1 MVTFFLMMMVLNFSE
16 AFKIAVQICLDGLT
30 NDDDED
36 TDCAHDDDDEYDD
49 EADDDDDDD
58 DAGEAGANYFRVL
71 PSLILAAT
79 HSFYNLLC

>member
-1 MVTFFLMMMVLNFSE
+1 MVAFILMMMVLNFSE

-36 TDCAHDDDDEYDD
+36 TDCAHDDD
-49 EADDDDDDD
+49 EADDDDD

>member
-1 MVTFFLMMMVLNFSE
+1 MMVLNFSE
-16 AFKIAVQICLDGLT
+16 GFKLAVQICLDGLT

-36 TDCAHDDDDEYDD
+36 TDCAHDDDEADD
-49 EADDDDDDD
+49 DDDDDDDD